1 MEDRI
6 ATLRRSARP
15 RKRKEPARVES
26 PDIEL
31 RMCKPADDPAID
43 RLAAL
48 SEVPVPYGRLV
59 VALLDGKLVAA
70 LPLNGEPV
78 VRDPFVKTAQL
89 VHLLEVRAEQLRE
102 PARARRSSR
111 ACCGGMH
118 RSALPVMNPAVAETI
133 EIDVPRRGI
142 GSELTE
148 ALAAR
153 ADAEIV
159 DSDERCALHV
169 RFAADERER
178 LLDDAISAIEAYC
191 SDRMLPLVVQR
202 ANGGAVVRPPAD

>member
-1 MEDRI
+1 MLDFEVRRMMMEDRI

-15 RKRKEPARVES
+15 RRRTEPVRVES

-70 LPLNGEPV
+70 LPLNGDPV
-78 VRDPFVKTAQL
+78 LRDPFVKTAEL

-102 PARARRSSR
+102 PAPRV
-111 ACCGGMH
+111 
-118 RSALPVMNPAVAETI
+118 AL
-133 EIDVPRRGI
+133 VPR
-142 GSELTE
+142 
-148 ALAAR
+148 
-153 ADAEIV
+153 
-159 DSDERCALHV
+159 
-169 RFAADERER
+169 
-178 LLDDAISAIEAYC
+178 LLRRHA
-191 SDRMLPLVVQR
+191 
-202 ANGGAVVRPPAD
+202 